1 MLKEIFTNV
10 PKYSILHK
18 ERKKKQTKC
27 NTPDQVHNTA
37 DQVVDMPTVT
47 CGTHLKFN
55 VMKMLKKIS
64 SALLTP
70 VKCYFKNAEAL
81 LSLLGLCSKYEK
93 LLIFLSS

>member
-1 MLKEIFTNV
+1 M
-10 PKYSILHK
+10 YQSIQFCI
-18 ERKKKQTKC
+18 KKKNKQTKC
-27 NTPDQVHNTA
+27 NTLDQVHDTA
-37 DQVVDMPTVT
+37 DQVVDMPTVK

-93 LLIFLSS
+93 LLIFLR